1 MLKTKVFKSK
11 DLKFIL
17 RLYNQ
22 SVKEKV
28 SYQNNIIKFK
38 DHKDWINL
46 NIKKKKIFIDILYNK
61 KKRIGYLRFNKLK
74 KKIFSVSIVLD
85 RKYRNTGFGKKLLGL
100 SIKKFLSKNKGDIFS
115 YIKTENLK
123 SINIFKNNFFRK
135 ISKREFYSQTQ
146 KKIHSNKFSFFIYK
160 K

>member
-1 MLKTKVFKSK
+1 MLKTTVFKSK

-46 NIKKKKIFIDILYNK
+46 NIKKKKSSLTFCIIK
-61 KKRIGYLRFNKLK
+61 KK
-74 KKIFSVSIVLD
+74 
-85 RKYRNTGFGKKLLGL
+85 GL
-100 SIKKFLSKNKGDIFS
+100 VI
-115 YIKTENLK
+115 
-123 SINIFKNNFFRK
+123 
-135 ISKREFYSQTQ
+135 
-146 KKIHSNKFSFFIYK
+146 
-160 K
+160 